1 MYKMLIVEDERWER
15 EGLVDFL
22 DWSSMGISEIETAVD
37 GIDGFDKAMQW
48 EPDIVIT
55 DIQMPGMNGIEM
67 ANRIKERQPAV
78 RIVVLTGYDDF
89 NFARDALRFGAV
101 DYVLK
106 PVEEE
111 EMLSTMTRVVQSC
124 DEERLKRADD
134 AMLQQRL
141 QVGERAVLREM
152 IAEVLNGNDALQG
165 EAEVRLLRSE
175 GLASESYALCAMQLP
190 SAMNRDAGVLEQWIE
205 QAVDRSVLVLPL
217 QAETAGANAVAV
229 LLPLK
234 PGETEHLRELARQL
248 QAAILIRMSEDPAGT
263 GLPRITIGIAD
274 DAADWSGLGAACKQ
288 AVSALQLGLFTGA
301 GSEVIRFNEAE
312 AARSAFAAEREAF
325 NRAGQEHVRS
335 IRLHA
340 AALEETKAEESL
352 RELFALFQAHPGA
365 GHVYAGS
372 LLDSVLNELSLLD
385 EQLAEHKAH
394 KLQEL
399 LAIRPLNELY
409 RDVEET
415 IRGVIERLRG
425 KRTNKDDYIVGKV
438 IALIERSYGSTELNL
453 TMAAQEVFVSP
464 NHLGMLFKKSTGRSL
479 NDYLHEYRLNKAEE
493 LLRTTKQKV
502 AAIAE
507 QVGIPNTSYFGT
519 LFKNA
524 YGMTPSEY
532 QELAQR
538 R

>member
-22 DWSSMGISEIETAVD
+22 DWSSMGIHEIDTAVD
-37 GIDGFDKAMQW
+37 GIDGFEKAIQW

-67 ANRIKERQPAV
+67 ANRIKERLPAV

-89 NFARDALRFGAV
+89 NFAREALRFGAV

-111 EMLSTMTRVVQSC
+111 EMLGTITRVVQSC
-124 DEERLKRADD
+124 EEERLKRAEEEQ
-134 AMLQQRL
+134 LQLRL

-152 IAEVLNGNDALQG
+152 IAEVLSGNGALQG
-165 EAEVRLLRSE
+165 EAQQRINRTE
-175 GLASESYALCAMQLP
+175 GLASETYALCAIRLP
-190 SAMNRDAGVLEQWIE
+190 NSMTRDAAVLEQWIE
-205 QAVDRSVLVLPL
+205 QAVERSVLVLPL
-217 QAETAGANAVAV
+217 NAEMAGTNAAAV
-229 LLPLK
+229 LLPLQT
-234 PGETEHLRELARQL
+234 GEEQAQSHRDLAERVLAALLLRMEEEAGSSRL
-248 QAAILIRMSEDPAGT
+248 IL
-263 GLPRITIGIAD
+263 GIAD
-274 DAADWSGLGAACKQ
+274 TAADWSGLGAVCKQ
-288 AVSALQLGLFTGA
+288 AVSALQFGLFADA
-301 GSEVIRFNEAE
+301 GIGVIGFWEAE
-312 AARSAFAAEREAF
+312 IARTAFAEERDAF
-325 NRAGQEHVRS
+325 LRTGQEHVRA

-340 AALEETKAEESL
+340 AALEDAKAEEAL
-352 RELFALFQAHPGA
+352 RELFRLFRTRPGA

-372 LLDSVLNELSLLD
+372 LLDSVLNELSQLD
-385 EQLAEHKAH
+385 EQLAEHKAQ

-399 LAIRPLNELY
+399 LAIRPLSELY
-409 RDVEET
+409 ADVEET
-415 IRGVIERLRG
+415 IRGVIERLRE
-425 KRTNKDDYIVGKV
+425 KRTNKDDYIIGKV
-438 IALIERSYGSTELNL
+438 IALIERGYGSAELNL

-464 NHLGMLFKKSTGRSL
+464 NHLGMMFKKSMGRSL
-479 NDYLHEYRLNKAEE
+479 SDYLQEYRLNKAEG

-502 AAIAE
+502 ASIAE